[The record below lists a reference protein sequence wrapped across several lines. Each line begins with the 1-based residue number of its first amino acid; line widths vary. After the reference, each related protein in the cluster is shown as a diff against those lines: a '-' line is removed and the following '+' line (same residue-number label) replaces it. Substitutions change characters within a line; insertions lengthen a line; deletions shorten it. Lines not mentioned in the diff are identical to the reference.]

1 MTPQAYTDLGYEVF
15 PCLGKRPA
23 RCSTWPNTES
33 FADGD
38 NVGLV
43 VPLGAVVIDCDRKP
57 ELDGVQALSRIA
69 PAGWRHRGPRAATG
83 GNGLH
88 LWFRVSS
95 LLGIGNGRGSL
106 PPGIDVRGGG
116 RGYVV
121 APPSYHPT
129 TGAQYEWI
137 EPLVPVEQ
145 LPPVP
150 DWLLQHLLGKP
161 APAPRPTHTAARD
174 LEPYLQ
180 AAVDGEVQA
189 VRDAPNG
196 TGNDAINRAAF
207 NLGTL
212 AAHGLTYSDAQAAIG
227 EALSGWSWAA
237 PGDERAAWRT
247 FDSGWRG
254 GERMPRAIP
263 DRSYPP
269 GPVAA
274 GGQPPE
280 QRTAAPAGE
289 GTTAPHHNGND
300 SAGLPPK
307 SGGTPPTPKVVIGVD
322 EQRVNNEAI
331 AALAD
336 GDYPDLYQRS
346 GELVRVIRSTPP
358 AEQDA
363 KKLRL
368 PAGTPIVRPISMAT
382 LRERLTDA
390 AQWLRYDVK
399 AKGNVPTHPPQ
410 WSVGAVMDRGDY
422 PGVQTLRG
430 IAGYP
435 MIRPDGSISCKPGY
449 DAQTGFFLGDMPED
463 LKIRD
468 KATHYDA
475 EAAAGRLLQIVSDFP
490 FRSDTDRAAFLAYLI
505 TPLARAVINGP
516 TPLFV
521 VEANI
526 RGSGKTLLA
535 DVAGLALTGKPLP
548 AQTYPYREEE
558 LEKVLVSVARYGL
571 PILCFDNVGNALGGP
586 VLDKWLT
593 STSPTGRILG
603 SNDLPQFD
611 WSTVIVA
618 TANNASV
625 HGDTD
630 RRAIYVGLE
639 TDEER
644 PELRTGFAIPDLPAH
659 LVEHRG
665 ELLSDA
671 LTILQAHHAAG
682 CPTAPGALAKGT
694 FEGWASRVRD
704 AVMYAGLPDAERPA
718 DDPTRPQDADTDEL
732 GALLAGVRE
741 HFQGAH
747 WTAGRLIDVC
757 FGSDIVPSTA
767 RDLREVLSSMA
778 TRGDRPTRQMVGK
791 RLARY
796 RNRWLNN
803 LALFSERDNHRKIQV
818 WRINERSEGYKK

>member
-1 MTPQAYTDLGYEVF
+1 MTPLEYTDLGYEVF
-15 PCLGKRPA
+15 PCAGKRPA
-23 RCSTWPNTES
+23 RCSTWPNTED
-33 FADGD
+33 FRDGD
-38 NVGLV
+38 NIGLV
-43 VPLGAVVIDCDRKP
+43 VPLGAVVIDCDIKP
-57 ELDGVQALSRIA
+57 ELDGVQALSRLA
-69 PAGWRHRGPRAATG
+69 PAGWRYKGPRAATG
-83 GNGLH
+83 GGGLH

-116 RGYVV
+116 KGYVI

-129 TGAQYEWI
+129 TGAQYEWR

-150 DWLLQHLLGKP
+150 DWLLHHLLGKP
-161 APAPRPTHTAARD
+161 AHVERPAPTYTATRD
-174 LEPYLQ
+174 LDPYIL
-180 AAVDGEVQA
+180 AALDGEAQA
-189 VRDAPNG
+189 VRDAPIG

-212 AAHGLTYSDAQAAIG
+212 ASHGLAYSDARRTVAD
-227 EALSGWSWAA
+227 ALAGWSWAQ

-263 DRSYPP
+263 DRSYSP
-269 GPVAA
+269 G
-274 GGQPPE
+274 
-280 QRTAAPAGE
+280 AAPSGE
-289 GTTAPHHNGND
+289 GTHGVHPEDND
-300 SAGLPPK
+300 SGGLPPE
-307 SGGTPPTPKVVIGVD
+307 SADEGSTPEIVVGVD
-322 EQRVNNEAI
+322 EQRVNDEAI
-331 AALAD
+331 AALAV
-336 GDYPDLYQRS
+336 GDYADLYQRS

-382 LRERLTDA
+382 LRERMTDA
-390 AQWLRYDVK
+390 ALWQRYDVK

-410 WSVGAVMDRGDY
+410 WSVAAVMDRGDY
-422 PGVQTLRG
+422 PGIQTLRG

-435 MIRPDGSISCKPGY
+435 MIRPDGSISCSPGY
-449 DAQTGFFLGDMPED
+449 DEQTGFFLGDMPGD

-468 KATHYDA
+468 TATRYDA
-475 EAAAGRLLQIVSDFP
+475 EAAAGRLLQIVDDFP
-490 FRSDTDRAAFLAYLI
+490 FRSDTDRAAWLAYLI

-521 VEANI
+521 IEANV

-571 PILCFDNVGNALGGP
+571 PILCFDNVGNSIGGP

-611 WSTVIVA
+611 WSTVMVA

-630 RRAIYVGLE
+630 RRSIYVGLE

-644 PELRTGFAIPDLPAH
+644 PELRSDFAIPDLPAY

-665 ELLSDA
+665 DILSDA
-671 LTILQAHHAAG
+671 LTILQAHYAAG
-682 CPTAPGALAKGT
+682 CPIVDGALAKGT
-694 FEGWASRVRD
+694 FEGWAARVRD

-741 HFQGAH
+741 HFQGAQ
-747 WTAGRLIDVC
+747 WTAGELIDAC

-803 LALFSERDNHRKIQV
+803 LALFSERDNHRRIQV
-818 WRINERSEGYKK
+818 WRIKERSEDYKK